1 MNKQILTLRIISVY
15 FFISG
20 VLTVIPL
27 YLAKTSSVA
36 FLTSTVIYIAV
47 MIAISVGLFN
57 LYSWARY
64 AAIIALLLRSAQFL
78 MVATRDIKTM
88 RVNSVD
94 VTTSVLMMVPITALY
109 LLAIW
114 WLSKSS
120 TRRIFTHN
128 TT

>member
-15 FFISG
+15 FFLSG

-27 YLAKTSSVA
+27 YLAKTTSVV
-36 FLTSTVIYIAV
+36 FLTSTVIYIVV
-47 MIAISVGLFN
+47 MIAIAIGLFK

-64 AAIIALLLRSAQFL
+64 AAIIALLLRTAQFL
-78 MVATRDIKTM
+78 MAATRDIKTM
-88 RVNSVD
+88 RVNSAD
-94 VTTSVLMMVPITALY
+94 VTSSILMMVPITALY

-120 TRRIFTHN
+120 TRGIFTHK